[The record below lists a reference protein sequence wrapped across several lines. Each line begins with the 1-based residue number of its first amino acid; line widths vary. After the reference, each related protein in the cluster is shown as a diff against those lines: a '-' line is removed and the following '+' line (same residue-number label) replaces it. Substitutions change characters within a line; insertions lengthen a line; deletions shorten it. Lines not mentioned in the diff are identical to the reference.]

1 MLSSPQPENVV
12 GGLEEVVFGASNIE
26 ANGSDV
32 VDFKPPPRFT
42 KVNGSA
48 GFFTGIFYYGFGY

>member
-1 MLSSPQPENVV
+1 MA

-48 GFFTGIFYYGFGY
+48 GFCTGNFYCGFGY

>member
-1 MLSSPQPENVV
+1 MV

-32 VDFKPPPRFT
+32 VDLIPPLRLT
-42 KVNGSA
+42 KVKGSA
-48 GFFTGIFYYGFGY
+48 GF

>member
-12 GGLEEVVFGASNIE
+12 GGLGEVVFGASNIE

-48 GFFTGIFYYGFGY
+48 GFWTGNFYCGFGY

>member
-1 MLSSPQPENVV
+1 VV

-32 VDFKPPPRFT
+32 VDFEPPPRFT
-42 KVNGSA
+42 KVKGSA
-48 GFFTGIFYYGFGY
+48 GFWTGNFYCGFGY